1 MFYTTS
7 IQSKRAIDMKKL
19 ILMVVILCGAMFAG
33 SGVGVKPVSNQ
44 LYINEC
50 GSCHFAFQPGL
61 LPQRSWTKM
70 MGDLANHFGT
80 DASLNKADT
89 ATLLAYM
96 TQNASDKSMNYKR
109 SQRMTNSI
117 NTNSTPLK
125 ISEVPYFKSKH
136 REVTASMINQKEVR
150 SIVNCIA
157 CHKNASA
164 GDYDDTYVPNYGQV
178 DD

>member
-1 MFYTTS
+1 
-7 IQSKRAIDMKKL
+7 MKKII
-19 ILMVVILCGAMFAG
+19 ILVTMIASFVFAG
-33 SGVGVKPVSNQ
+33 NGVGVKPVNNE
-44 LYINEC
+44 LYIQEC

-70 MGDLANHFGT
+70 MGDLENHFGT
-80 DASLNKADT
+80 DASLNQADT

-117 NTNSTPLK
+117 SRNSTPLK
-125 ISEVPYFKSKH
+125 ISEVPYFKDKH
-136 REVTASMINQKEVR
+136 RSISTPMITQKEVG
-150 SIVNCIA
+150 SITNCVA
-157 CHKNASA
+157 CHSNAA
-164 GDYDDTYVPNYGQV
+164 KGDYHGTYVPNYGRV

>member
-1 MFYTTS
+1 
-7 IQSKRAIDMKKL
+7 MKKL
-19 ILMVVILCGAMFAG
+19 ILMVVVLSGAMFAG

-96 TQNASDKSMNYKR
+96 TLNASDKSMNYKR

-117 NTNSTPLK
+117 NTSNTPLK

-136 REVTASMINQKEVR
+136 RELSRAMITQKEVG
-150 SIVNCIA
+150 SITNCVA
-157 CHKNASA
+157 CHSNASK
-164 GDYDDTYVPNYGQV
+164 GDYHGTYVPNYGRV